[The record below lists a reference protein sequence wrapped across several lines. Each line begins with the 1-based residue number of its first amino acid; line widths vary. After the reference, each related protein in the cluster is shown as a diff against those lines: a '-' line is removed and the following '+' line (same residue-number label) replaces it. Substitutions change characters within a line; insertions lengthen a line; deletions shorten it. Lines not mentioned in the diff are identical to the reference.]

1 MSWQVTGSF
10 TWNETVW
17 NPSMISTALWL
28 DAADSS
34 TLFTTNTGS
43 TLVVSGDTVGRWNDK
58 SGNNRNVIQATES
71 NRPLFTA
78 DLLNGLPLLTFDGS
92 TDQLVNTAV
101 GLPTGAADRSLFVVY
116 RPLRTSASNTVFSQ
130 GTESA
135 TGRWFALQFRSNPV
149 GDPYFAGFGAD
160 ASSGDSI
167 ELADKIAVVTYN
179 GTTVNVFKNGTS
191 KASASRTLNTTGN
204 TLRIGTSPDQTE
216 YANCRIAEI
225 VMTSSSVS
233 ANTRQRIDGYLAHK
247 WGLTANLSNVHP
259 YKTVGPTP

>member
-34 TLFTTNTGS
+34 TLFTTDTGS

-58 SGNNRNVIQATES
+58 SGNNKNVIQATES

-101 GLPTGAADRSLFVVY
+101 GLPTGAAARSLFAVY
-116 RPLRTSASNTVFSQ
+116 RPLRSSVSNTVFSQ
-130 GTESA
+130 GIENT
-135 TGRWFALQFRSNPV
+135 TGRWFALQFRSGPV
-149 GDPYFAGFGAD
+149 GDPYFAGFSSD
-160 ASSGDSI
+160 VSSGDAI
-167 ELADKIAVVTYN
+167 EFTDKLAVVTYD
-179 GTTVNVFKNGTS
+179 GTTVTVFKNGTS

-204 TLRIGTSPDQTE
+204 NLRIGTSPDQAE
-216 YANCRIAEI
+216 HANCRLAEI
-225 VMTSSSVS
+225 VMIASSASTD
-233 ANTRQRIDGYLAHK
+233 TRQRIEGYLAHK
-247 WGLTANLSNVHP
+247 WGLTANLPNDHP